1 MQRDAG
7 EFHSRFG
14 GFWIDRHDAGALLAE
29 RVADGRI
36 HGGSRIRR
44 RRATRQSLVTHF
56 TPEHDDPPYAREVER
71 VPVEQDGC
79 LFISHHG
86 QV

>member
-1 MQRDAG
+1 VLVWHAD
-7 EFHSRFG
+7 
-14 GFWIDRHDAGALLAE
+14 LA
-29 RVADGRI
+29 